1 MQIQITNSNITLLD
15 RWSARFTEASNGCWN
30 WIGPLQQPQRNRY
43 AAGVSM
49 YSLAKEYGVSGTTVA
64 NVIRGKIWKLGDP
77 IMVKG

>member
-1 MQIQITNSNITLLD
+1 MVVGIGLGRYSNHK
-15 RWSARFTEASNGCWN
+15 
-30 WIGPLQQPQRNRY
+30 RY